1 MPFLIGLASFVV
13 SGVVFR
19 ILASVVIGL
28 TTASFVR
35 SVINDYMSKAFSL
48 MNSSMS
54 SDVIGLLGVVGADK
68 CLSVMAGALSFIA
81 VYKSLKLI
89 FVRSS

>member
-1 MPFLIGLASFVV
+1 MPFLIGFASFVV

-19 ILASVVIGL
+19 IIASVVVGL
-28 TTASFVR
+28 MTASFVR
-35 SVINDYMSKAFSL
+35 GVVSDYLNKAFNL

-54 SDVIGLLGVVGADK
+54 SDISALLGIAGVDN
-68 CLSVMAGALSFIA
+68 CLSVMAGGISFIA

-89 FVRSS
+89 FVRS